1 MVKTIHPAPNC
12 PHPMMQLYG
21 TVRLKIYLG
30 LFLEIFPITL
40 HNPLPLL
47 QKKPTIWT
55 IYIPNAKV
63 CLAKCPLFLCYL
75 FCTPTHS
82 NEEAHFMFNTSLFN
96 QMWTDRYL
104 RLFDTCFWKRKL
116 LEVQNCTDLF
126 GNVLNIDGSLQLR
139 WLQMQMKMWII
150 CRCGLNVHSE
160 GGGGEGTQKLA
171 NNQMV
176 RIKKN
181 KKNNQ
186 MVRVKNKTTTTT
198 TKW

>member
-1 MVKTIHPAPNC
+1 
-12 PHPMMQLYG
+12 MMQLYG
-21 TVRLKIYLG
+21 TVRLKIYPG

-47 QKKPTIWT
+47 QKKPTIYGQSTYQMQKYVWRDFQSS
-55 IYIPNAKV
+55 KV
-63 CLAKCPLFLCYL
+63 STFSLLSVPSPIQTKRPISCSTPLCSTKCEWILLP
-75 FCTPTHS
+75 
-82 NEEAHFMFNTSLFN
+82 
-96 QMWTDRYL
+96 DRYL

-126 GNVLNIDGSLQLR
+126 GNVLNIDGSLQFR
-139 WLQMQMKMWII
+139 WLQMQMKM

-176 RIKKN
+176 R
-181 KKNNQ
+181 
-186 MVRVKNKTTTTT
+186 VKAKQKTTTT
-198 TKW
+198 TKWWE